1 MEDERHTP
9 QRMDATM
16 TDPEQ
21 NPTPLPY
28 TRERLIANL
37 DRLIGEAA
45 SLTAEWMNRDRE
57 DAAQEKAIAGR
68 LLNVHRAMSADM
80 HEIGQIDYREEVRQP
95 LQRRRLYGHAPLAK
109 SAGGSFDTV
118 IARMNGGR

>member
-1 MEDERHTP
+1 
-9 QRMDATM
+9 M
-16 TDPEQ
+16 TDQEQ

-28 TRERLIANL
+28 SRERLIANL

-45 SLTAEWMNRDRE
+45 SLTAEWMARDRE
-57 DAAQEKAIAGR
+57 DAAQEKAIAGK

-95 LQRRRLYGHAPLAK
+95 LPRRRLYGRSPRAK
-109 SAGGSFDTV
+109 STGGSFDGV
-118 IARMNGGR
+118 LARMNGGR